1 MWGSIANMSSSRSAV
16 PSWDLEPL
24 GPPIDSPSFITREE
38 AVAASLDRLRALFDE
53 HDVRGGGALDPSQ
66 ELAHTAALVID
77 DLNAAIA
84 DVREIRAHGH
94 AHVTQDARDD
104 SAAAAQDRL
113 RSGLT
118 APLNTLVTRFDA
130 WVGRLD
136 IDALATHESV
146 VADHAYALH
155 RSAAASHHQMAE
167 GEEDL
172 AAELGL
178 TGGAAWVRLHS
189 DITSRLSGTIRSGP
203 DEGAVLPMTVLR
215 SKATDPDPAIRDAAF
230 DAELAAWDTVA
241 VPLAAALN
249 SQKGETIALNRRRG
263 WDSGLEPAL
272 FENGI
277 DAATLDAMTAE
288 VIDALADF
296 RGFLGTKARLLGL
309 GDTLPW
315 SGLVASIN
323 VDAAGIGWEGA
334 VNRVEDAFEGYGAPL
349 RQLAQ
354 RAVGENWIDAQ
365 PRPGKVGG
373 AFCMPVRD
381 DVSRILMTFDGSAD
395 AIQTLAH
402 ELGHAYHNVALGS
415 RTWLQRQTP
424 RCLAETASIF
434 CETLVVESLLSSPDV
449 DRLSVLDTDLSGATQ
464 VVVDIHSRFL
474 FETEL
479 YRRRETSTLSVTE
492 LCDLMTE
499 CQLEAYGEA
508 VQPLHPYMW
517 AVKAHYF
524 TPYYNFP
531 YTFGLLFGLGLFA
544 RYRDDPQRFRSG
556 YDDLLGATGLASAVD
571 LAARF
576 DIDIADRAFWRASLD
591 VLRRRIDEYSRL
603 AEQAIAE
610 TQLT

>member
-1 MWGSIANMSSSRSAV
+1 MSSSRSAV
-16 PSWDLEPL
+16 PTWDLRPL
-24 GPPIDSPSFITREE
+24 GPPLDSRDFATREE
-38 AVAASLDRLRALFDE
+38 AVGATLDRLRALFDE
-53 HDVRGGGALDPSQ
+53 QDVRSG
-66 ELAHTAALVID
+66 AALEATPQLAAVAATVIT

-84 DVREIRAHGH
+84 EVREIRAQCH
-94 AHVTQDARDD
+94 APVTQDATDD
-104 SAAAAQDRL
+104 HAAAAQDRL

-118 APLNTLVTRFDA
+118 APLNTLATRFDA

-136 IDALATHESV
+136 VDSLAGMESV

-155 RSAAASHHQMAE
+155 RSAAASHHQMPE

-172 AAELGL
+172 ASELGL

-189 DITSRLSGTIRSGP
+189 DVTSRLTGTIERGP
-203 DEGAVLPMTVLR
+203 EAGASLPMTVLR
-215 SKATDPDPAIRDAAF
+215 ARATDPDPTVRDAAF
-230 DAELAAWDTVA
+230 DAEIAAWESVA

-263 WDSGLEPAL
+263 WSDGLEPAL

-277 DAATLDAMTAE
+277 DAETLAAMNAE
-288 VIDALADF
+288 VVESLPDF
-296 RGFLGTKARLLGL
+296 RGFLRTKARLLGL
-309 GDTLPW
+309 ADDMPW
-315 SGLVASIN
+315 SGLVASLGD
-323 VDAAGIGWEGA
+323 DAAGIGWDGA
-334 VNRVEDAFEGYGAPL
+334 VGRVETAFGGYGTPL
-349 RQLAQ
+349 RQLAE
-354 RAVGENWIDAQ
+354 RAIGEDWIDAE
-365 PRPGKVGG
+365 PRPGKAGG

-434 CETLVVESLLSSPDV
+434 CETLVVESLLASPDV

-479 YRRRETSTLSVTE
+479 YRRREVSTLSVTE
-492 LCDLMTE
+492 LCELMIE
-499 CQLEAYGEA
+499 CQTAAYGDA
-508 VQPLHPYMW
+508 VRPLHPYMW

-531 YTFGLLFGLGLFA
+531 YTFGLLFGLGLYA
-544 RYRDDPQRFRSG
+544 RFREDPDRFRSG

-576 DIDIADRAFWRASLD
+576 DIDITTRQFWRASLD
-591 VLRRRIDEYSRL
+591 VLRGRIADYHRL
-603 AEQAIAE
+603 ADERLA
-610 TQLT
+610 